1 MDAVTQKILSL
12 SGLSR
17 RAGGVVPG
25 ADAAIT
31 AIQKKSPRPVAVV
44 MSSSASDRTKKQIC
58 DKTANAG
65 IPLIIIE
72 ADAYDIGEK
81 LGIISSCAVYALTGK
96 GPSAQILNIA
106 READLVRK
114 TDR

>member
-12 SGLSR
+12 SGLCR

-25 ADAAIT
+25 VDTVIT
-31 AIQKKSPRPVAVV
+31 AVKKRSPRPVAVV
-44 MSSSASDRTKKQIC
+44 MSSSASDRTKKQIT

-72 ADAYDIGEK
+72 ADTYDIGEK
-81 LGIISSCAVYALTGK
+81 LGIISSCAVYALMGK
-96 GPSAQILNIA
+96 GPAVQILQIA
-106 READLVRK
+106 READLVQ
-114 TDR
+114 TVD